1 MKLLLMG
8 AAILAA
14 TTGVAQAQT
23 TSGFRWF
30 ADGGAL
36 IDIDPYTYD
45 YDSADGSAGFFGS
58 VGGIIGNGWSVRFE
72 TTRPGWHKDVYES
85 SYRPTATTVVTTSGT
100 NRHRI
105 STYTFLAGKDF
116 VIGRRV
122 TLTPLFGAS
131 AARHSDREEWVVRT
145 NRSGALTS
153 RSDSSSHHEMLGLFS
168 GGADAAFA
176 VTRRVA
182 VVPQVRVHVD
192 PRSEDGSAIVR
203 PGLAFRVRF

>member
-14 TTGVAQAQT
+14 TTGMAQAQT

-36 IDIDPYTYD
+36 VDIDPYTYD
-45 YDSADGSAGFFGS
+45 YGSADASAGFSGS

-72 TTRPGWHKDVYES
+72 TTRPTWHKDDVS
-85 SYRPTATTVVTTSGT
+85 SYRSTATTVVDMSGT

-116 VIGRRV
+116 GLGRRV

-131 AARHSDREEWVVRT
+131 AARHSDREESVVIT
-145 NRSGALTS
+145 NRSGVVTN
-153 RSDSSSHHEMLGLFS
+153 RSDSSNYHETLGLFS

-176 VTRRVA
+176 VTPRIA
-182 VVPQVRVHVD
+182 VVPHIRVHVD